1 MPSEIRVD
9 TIRSSS
15 AGISTVSV
23 DSNLF
28 IANAP
33 IIEMGQTVSA
43 NYTIGPS
50 RNALTAGPV
59 TINSGVTVTIPSGS
73 NWIVI

>member
-9 TIRSSS
+9 TIKSAS

-23 DSNLF
+23 DSGLF

-33 IIEMGQTVSA
+33 FIEMGQTVSA

-59 TINSGVTVTIPSGS
+59 TINDGITVTIPSGS
-73 NWIVI
+73 NWVIV